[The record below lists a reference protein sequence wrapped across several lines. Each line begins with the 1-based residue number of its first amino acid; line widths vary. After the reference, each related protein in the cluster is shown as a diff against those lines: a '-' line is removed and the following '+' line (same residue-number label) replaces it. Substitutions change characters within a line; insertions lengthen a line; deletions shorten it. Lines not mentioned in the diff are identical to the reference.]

1 MVDLESAARGGNG
14 GSGGGVRSH
23 RPPSVVAL
31 LSDAE
36 DVLVKS
42 WQAFGAANAAM
53 LELVELQ
60 LPPSS
65 VGGGSAGARA
75 EGGGALLRRYPINYI
90 SGIYHG

>member
-1 MVDLESAARGGNG
+1 MVDFEAAARGGNG
-14 GSGGGVRSH
+14 GNGGGVRS
-23 RPPSVVAL
+23 RRAPSVVTL

-60 LPPSS
+60 NPPPSD
-65 VGGGSAGARA
+65 
-75 EGGGALLRRYPINYI
+75 EGGF
-90 SGIYHG
+90 